1 MKQDELVEMV
11 VKDVEEVL
19 DVDKVMDD
27 MSFDD
32 LMEDEEKLDQLCFI
46 LENRRVTLVEKYG
59 QREIMALVGFE
70 AGYQLCLIPKHSP
83 RVADSL
89 AFQTL
94 VAFHRLGVTLEKTV
108 VSGEVEDM
116 MQTTVYMRKP
126 DGSPMEMKLML
137 DDALLLSVLGQI
149 PFYVTRGFLETK
161 GRDTSEHGK
170 NKELFLLE
178 LMTDEMLE
186 KEMEEAIRRE
196 NYEYAGLV
204 KQVQDARKQEAAGNL
219 TD

>member
-1 MKQDELVEMV
+1 MKEDELVEMV

-46 LENRRVTLVEKYG
+46 LENRRVTLV
-59 QREIMALVGFE
+59 
-70 AGYQLCLIPKHSP
+70 
-83 RVADSL
+83 
-89 AFQTL
+89 
-94 VAFHRLGVTLEKTV
+94 AFHRLGETLEKTV